1 MVRAMFPAAVFML
14 SPLDDKL
21 FDAFLLLVFL
31 FPPALLDF
39 LLPPES
45 PVGGSCT
52 LSPLWLCPELPL
64 APGDCADLRPA

>member
-1 MVRAMFPAAVFML
+1 MVRAMFPAAVLVL

-21 FDAFLLLVFL
+21 FDAFLLLAFL
-31 FPPALLDF
+31 LPPALLDF

-52 LSPLWLCPELPL
+52 LSPLLWCPVLPL
-64 APGDCADLRPA
+64 AAGDCSDLRPA